1 MHPDTPA
8 AAVAGGGA
16 AQPDRPVTVSPTAR
30 RVAISVGSAAV
41 LLTAL
46 DAYVVVSLFT
56 VIAADMHVAVNNI
69 QFGTPIVTGFLLGYA
84 GGMPLLGGLSDKIGR
99 RAVVQISL
107 GGFLVGSVITAYS
120 THLASSFESSGGGIA
135 HWLAQPLHI
144 LIIGR
149 TVQGIAGG
157 ALLPVT
163 LALVA
168 DLWNEARRPAIL
180 GTVGAAQEL
189 GSVLGP
195 LYGLWLAGLFA
206 VGSVP
211 AILAGWRGVF
221 WVNVP
226 LTILAMVAV
235 GFALPG
241 GKTEGVERR
250 AKVDIVGG
258 VLLAVALALLVVG
271 LYNADPTESILPPHG
286 LQFVFGGLI
295 VLAVFI
301 VWEWQAK
308 TRIVD
313 LSGSPKVPFAAVLVA
328 SLVAGAALM
337 VTLIDITLLGQ
348 GVYMQSYEE
357 SAKLLVHFLAALPV
371 GAILGGLVARRI
383 GLRLVAIAG
392 FLISTYA
399 FWLIST
405 WPVTVLTDK
414 HHVLGIALPR
424 LATDLAIAGFGLGL
438 VIAPLSA
445 AVLRIVPAS
454 QHGVASASVVV
465 ARTVGMLT
473 ADLTPPIYP
482 FADPTQAN
490 MDVYNAA
497 MTVYTGKVS
506 DALLTEYHEIFLIT
520 AALCVIAAV
529 VAIGIG
535 PSPAEGENKVAID
548 SAEPAPAA

>member
-1 MHPDTPA
+1 
-8 AAVAGGGA
+8 
-16 AQPDRPVTVSPTAR
+16 
-30 RVAISVGSAAV
+30 VAIGVGSAAV

-56 VIAADMHVAVNNI
+56 SIAADMHVAVNNI

-99 RAVVQISL
+99 KTVVLSSL

-120 THLASSFESSGGGIA
+120 THLASTFESSGSGIGQ
-135 HWLAQPLHI
+135 WLAQPLHI

-149 TVQGIAGG
+149 TLQGIAGG

-168 DLWNEARRPAIL
+168 DLWDEARRPAIL

-195 LYGLWLAGLFA
+195 LYGLWLAGLFGAAPA
-206 VGSVP
+206 VF
-211 AILAGWRGVF
+211 AAWRGVF

-226 LTILAMVAV
+226 LSILAMVGV

-241 GKTEGVERR
+241 GKKVGDVQRR
-250 AKVDIVGG
+250 AKVDITGG
-258 VLLAVALALLVVG
+258 LLLAVSLALLVVG
-271 LYNADPTESILPPHG
+271 LYNADPSVSILPPHG
-286 LQFVFGGLI
+286 LQFVTAGLV
-295 VLAVFI
+295 VLVLFI
-301 VWEWQAK
+301 GWEWVAK
-308 TRIVD
+308 TKIVD
-313 LSGSPKVPFAAVLVA
+313 LTGSPKLPFAAVLAA

-337 VTLIDITLLGQ
+337 VTLLDVTLLAQ
-348 GVYMQSYEE
+348 GVFMKTQAD
-357 SAKLLVHFLAALPV
+357 SAILLVHFLAALPV
-371 GAILGGLVARRI
+371 GAVLGGLAARKV
-383 GLRLVAIAG
+383 GLRLVAAIG
-392 FLISTYA
+392 FLVSTFAY
-399 FWLIST
+399 WLIST
-405 WPVTVLTDK
+405 WPITVLTDS
-414 HHVLGIALPR
+414 HHILGISLPR

-465 ARTVGMLT
+465 ARTVGMLVGFAALT
-473 ADLTPPIYP
+473 GWGLNRFHKLTVDLAPPVYP
-482 FADPTQAN
+482 FGDTTQAKL
-490 MDVYNAA
+490 DVYNAQT
-497 MTVYTGKVS
+497 TVYLGKVS

-520 AALCVIAAV
+520 AALCVVAAV
-529 VAIGIG
+529 IAIAIE
-535 PSPAEGENKVAID
+535 PNRAAGEKVAID
-548 SAEPAPAA
+548 DAEPAPAA